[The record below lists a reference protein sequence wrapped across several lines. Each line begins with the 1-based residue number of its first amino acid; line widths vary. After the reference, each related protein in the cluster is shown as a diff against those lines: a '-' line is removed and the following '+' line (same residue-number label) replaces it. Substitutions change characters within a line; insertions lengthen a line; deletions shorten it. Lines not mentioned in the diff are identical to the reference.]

1 MYDGAGSPQHRSS
14 GSEELDL
21 GLEPMSP
28 LSSTSSMAHDS
39 LSTPRDPTSNGSTT
53 DDMMFYTASAA
64 SVSAVRHTHN
74 PLCPI
79 PPFHPTHPTPL

>member
-1 MYDGAGSPQHRSS
+1 MYDGAGSPQHRST

-28 LSSTSSMAHDS
+28 LSSTSSMARDS
-39 LSTPRDPTSNGSTT
+39 LSTPRDPTSNGSTN

-64 SVSAVRHTHN
+64 SVSAVST
-74 PLCPI
+74 LT
-79 PPFHPTHPTPL
+79 PT